1 MLMNKYL
8 RGFIAG
14 SMVGIAASMLL
25 MSDRDSDIKRK
36 LLNGKSIMDS
46 ASQVMASM
54 LSEMKGR
61 K

>member
-1 MLMNKYL
+1 MNKYL

-25 MSDRDSDIKRK
+25 MSDRDSDMKRK

>member
-25 MSDRDSDIKRK
+25 MSDRDSDMKRK

>member
-1 MLMNKYL
+1 MNKYL

>member
-1 MLMNKYL
+1 MNKYL

-25 MSDRDSDIKRK
+25 MPDKDSDMRRK
-36 LLNGKSIMDS
+36 LLNGKNIIDS
-46 ASQVMASM
+46 ASQVMAGM

-61 K
+61 R

>member
-1 MLMNKYL
+1 MNKYL

-25 MSDRDSDIKRK
+25 MSDRDSDMKRK
-36 LLNGKSIMDS
+36 LLNGKSIMDN

>member
-1 MLMNKYL
+1 MNKYL
-8 RGFIAG
+8 KGFIAG

-25 MSDRDSDIKRK
+25 MPDRDSDMRRK

-46 ASQVMASM
+46 ASQVMGSM

-61 K
+61 R